1 MKLGII
7 SNFPVG
13 PRYNG
18 GAMTVW
24 GLYKAYKEK
33 GFDTSLILLCEEN
46 VDKELFENC
55 ENFLKLNAV
64 KYEIVF
70 FNIKKKDKY
79 NNRSKT
85 KRR

>member
-1 MKLGII
+1 MKVGII

-33 GFDTSLILLCEEN
+33 GLDTSLILLCEEN
-46 VDKELFENC
+46 VDKKLFENC
-55 ENFLKLNAV
+55 EEFLNSNNV
-64 KYEIVF
+64 KYEIIF
-70 FNIKKKDKY
+70 FNVKKKTFFKKL
-79 NNRSKT
+79 KT
-85 KRR
+85 